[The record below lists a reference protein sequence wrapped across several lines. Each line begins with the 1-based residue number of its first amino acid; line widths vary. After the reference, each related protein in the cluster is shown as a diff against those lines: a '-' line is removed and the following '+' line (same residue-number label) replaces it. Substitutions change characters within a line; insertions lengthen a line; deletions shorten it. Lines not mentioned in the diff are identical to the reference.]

1 MVLTESPAVSA
12 GMPDGSEDG
21 GSEAVNR
28 TSELTDDVLHLVL
41 PWLPAHEAVRT
52 SALARRWRH
61 LRRSARAVRITNR
74 GEKTNRTLSS
84 LTDFVSKLLLLRAA
98 GSPIDELEIGC
109 APTAAMTTAA
119 AATASTTTACGRSL
133 PA

>member
-28 TSELTDDVLHLVL
+28 SSELTDDVLHLVL

-52 SALARRWRH
+52 S
-61 LRRSARAVRITNR
+61 
-74 GEKTNRTLSS
+74 
-84 LTDFVSKLLLLRAA
+84 DDLRA
-98 GSPIDELEIGC
+98 PC
-109 APTAAMTTAA
+109 ASPTAARRRT
-119 AATASTTTACGRSL
+119 GR
-133 PA
+133 